1 MQSSHRILSRLLHS
15 PRKGYIRASVGG
27 SVHFLALFDEKD
39 NGFVDTTHRS
49 FSSLIRSSSHVRGLI
64 STNCLNKGLG
74 VRCSVSLDRET
85 PLIDTYS
92 SHRNFFTRAKQV
104 KRIEIN
110 DQHSQRAVT
119 TALWCNFL
127 VFSLKF
133 GVWWTSSSHV
143 IMAEVVHSVADF
155 ANQALLAYGLSSSR
169 RAPDALHPYGY
180 SKERFVWSL
189 ISAVGIFCLGSGAT
203 IVNGVQNLWTSSVIF
218 GISCDFDVICYLI
231 FWIIRYSLYISLVV
245 HQF

>member
-1 MQSSHRILSRLLHS
+1 MRYALPVKLPIRLKINSVVSVERLWVKSSRHRILSRLLHS

-92 SHRNFFTRAKQV
+92 SHR
-104 KRIEIN
+104 
-110 DQHSQRAVT
+110 SM
-119 TALWCNFL
+119 
-127 VFSLKF
+127 
-133 GVWWTSSSHV
+133 SS
-143 IMAEVVHSVADF
+143 F
-155 ANQALLAYGLSSSR
+155 R
-169 RAPDALHPYGY
+169 
-180 SKERFVWSL
+180 
-189 ISAVGIFCLGSGAT
+189 
-203 IVNGVQNLWTSSVIF
+203 
-218 GISCDFDVICYLI
+218 
-231 FWIIRYSLYISLVV
+231 
-245 HQF
+245 

>member
-92 SHRNFFTRAKQV
+92 SHRSMSSFRWPKVFTFFV
-104 KRIEIN
+104 YC
-110 DQHSQRAVT
+110 VVY
-119 TALWCNFL
+119 W
-127 VFSLKF
+127 FSD
-133 GVWWTSSSHV
+133 W
-143 IMAEVVHSVADF
+143 
-155 ANQALLAYGLSSSR
+155 
-169 RAPDALHPYGY
+169 
-180 SKERFVWSL
+180 
-189 ISAVGIFCLGSGAT
+189 
-203 IVNGVQNLWTSSVIF
+203 
-218 GISCDFDVICYLI
+218 YL
-231 FWIIRYSLYISLVV
+231 
-245 HQF
+245 